1 MSLGAPGA
9 RAQISDD
16 VVKIGVLNDQSG
28 LYADLG
34 GPGSVVAARM
44 AVEDAGGT
52 VLGKPVEIVYADH
65 QNKSDVGAAIAREWF
80 EVGKVDMAIGFDH
93 SAVAL
98 AVEQLAAEKNRIAIA
113 GAVGSTAF
121 TGKSCTP
128 TEASWVYDSYA
139 LTTSL
144 AKAIV
149 AEGRDTWFFIT
160 VDYAFGHSLEA
171 DATAAV
177 KAAGGKVLG
186 SVRHP
191 LNTADFSSYL
201 LQAQA
206 SGAKVVAFANGGG
219 DMVNATKQANEFGL
233 TKRARP
239 SSRCWFSFPTCTA
252 WGSQAAQGLKF
263 VTAFYWDRDEETR
276 ACRSASSSGEGRMP
290 TMPQAAVYSAI
301 RHYLGAIAAAGTDEA
316 KAVMAKMRE
325 RPVND
330 FYVRNGHLRED
341 GRLVHDMYLAQVKKP
356 SESKG
361 RGIITRSSPPSPA
374 IRRFAR
380 WRRAAARWAGAL
392 TGARP
397 KNSKRSDRRPLWC
410 ASGLKPDIARLEKC
424 QNCTSPLRGSGCLVC
439 QVSLARNR
447 SSKRSGV
454 ETTMKNTPL
463 ALFTLTT
470 MVSLNAA
477 AFAETAKIDPGQKEF
492 EVRCGLCHGMDARG
506 DGVFNQ
512 VLRSR
517 RQT

>member
-1 MSLGAPGA
+1 MRFQLVLELVLGSALAVTSLGTPNA
-9 RAQISDD
+9 RAQISDN

-44 AVEDAGGT
+44 AVEDAGGA

-128 TEASWVYDSYA
+128 TEASWIYDSYA

-233 TKRARP
+233 TKNQTIVSLLVFISDVHSMAL
-239 SSRCWFSFPTCTA
+239 S
-252 WGSQAAQGLKF
+252 AAQGLKF
-263 VTAFYWDRDEETR
+263 VTAFYWDRNEETR
-276 ACRSASSSGEGRMP
+276 AWSKRFFERQGRMP

-301 RHYLGAIAAAGTDEA
+301 RHYLAAIAAAGTDEA

-330 FYVRNGHLRED
+330 FYVSNGRLRED
-341 GRLVHDMYLAQVKKP
+341 GRLVHDMYFAQVKTP
-356 SESKG
+356 SESK
-361 RGIITRSSPPSPA
+361 SPWDYYKILATIPGDQA
-374 IRRFAR
+374 F
-380 WRRAAARWAGAL
+380 
-392 TGARP
+392 
-397 KNSKRSDRRPLWC
+397 RPLAEGGC
-410 ASGLKPDIARLEKC
+410 
-424 QNCTSPLRGSGCLVC
+424 PLV
-439 QVSLARNR
+439 A
-447 SSKRSGV
+447 
-454 ETTMKNTPL
+454 
-463 ALFTLTT
+463 
-470 MVSLNAA
+470 
-477 AFAETAKIDPGQKEF
+477 
-492 EVRCGLCHGMDARG
+492 H
-506 DGVFNQ
+506 
-512 VLRSR
+512 
-517 RQT
+517 

>member
-1 MSLGAPGA
+1 MQFRLVLVSALLAVTFGSPNA

-16 VVKIGVLNDQSG
+16 VVRIGVLNDQSG

-34 GPGSVVAARM
+34 GPGSVAAARM
-44 AVEDAGGT
+44 AIEDFGGI

-128 TEASWVYDSYA
+128 TEASWIYDSYA

-171 DATAAV
+171 DASAAV

-233 TKRARP
+233 TKNQTIV
-239 SSRCWFSFPTCTA
+239 SLLVFISDVHSMEL
-252 WGSQAAQGLKF
+252 QAAQGLKF

-276 ACRSASSSGEGRMP
+276 IWSKRFFERQGRMP

-301 RHYLGAIAAAGTDEA
+301 RHYLGALEATGTDEA
-316 KAVMAKMRE
+316 KAVMTKMRE

-330 FYVRNGHLRED
+330 FYVKNGRLRAD
-341 GRLVHDMYLAQVKKP
+341 GRLVHDMYFAQVKKP
-356 SESKG
+356 SESNGPWDYYKLLATIPG
-361 RGIITRSSPPSPA
+361 DQA
-374 IRRFAR
+374 F
-380 WRRAAARWAGAL
+380 
-392 TGARP
+392 
-397 KNSKRSDRRPLWC
+397 RPLAEGGC
-410 ASGLKPDIARLEKC
+410 
-424 QNCTSPLRGSGCLVC
+424 PLV
-439 QVSLARNR
+439 A
-447 SSKRSGV
+447 
-454 ETTMKNTPL
+454 
-463 ALFTLTT
+463 
-470 MVSLNAA
+470 
-477 AFAETAKIDPGQKEF
+477 
-492 EVRCGLCHGMDARG
+492 H
-506 DGVFNQ
+506 
-512 VLRSR
+512 
-517 RQT
+517 

>member
-1 MSLGAPGA
+1 MRLRLVLVSALLATGLASSGA

-44 AVEDAGGT
+44 AVEDFGGT

-65 QNKSDVGAAIAREWF
+65 QNKSDVGAAVAREWF

-128 TEASWVYDSYA
+128 TEASWIYDSYA

-191 LNTADFSSYL
+191 LNTADFGSYL

-233 TKRARP
+233 TKNQTIV
-239 SSRCWFSFPTCTA
+239 SLLVFISDVHSMEL
-252 WGSQAAQGLKF
+252 QAAQGLKF
-263 VTAFYWDRDEETR
+263 VTAFYWNRDEETR
-276 ACRSASSSGEGRMP
+276 AWSKRFFERHGRMP
-290 TMPQAAVYSAI
+290 TMSQAAIYSAI
-301 RHYLGAIAAAGTDEA
+301 RHYLGAIAAVGTDEA

-330 FYVRNGHLRED
+330 FYVKNGRLRED
-341 GRLVHDMYLAQVKKP
+341 GRLVHDMYFAQVKTP

-361 RGIITRSSPPSPA
+361 PWDYYKILATIPGDQA
-374 IRRFAR
+374 F
-380 WRRAAARWAGAL
+380 
-392 TGARP
+392 
-397 KNSKRSDRRPLWC
+397 RPLAEGGC
-410 ASGLKPDIARLEKC
+410 PLVAR
-424 QNCTSPLRGSGCLVC
+424 
-439 QVSLARNR
+439 
-447 SSKRSGV
+447 
-454 ETTMKNTPL
+454 
-463 ALFTLTT
+463 
-470 MVSLNAA
+470 
-477 AFAETAKIDPGQKEF
+477 
-492 EVRCGLCHGMDARG
+492 
-506 DGVFNQ
+506 
-512 VLRSR
+512 
-517 RQT
+517 

>member
-1 MSLGAPGA
+1 MRLRFVFVVALTATCFAAP
-9 RAQISDD
+9 RAQAQVSDD

-34 GPGSVVAARM
+34 GPGSVVAAKM
-44 AVEDAGGT
+44 AVEDFGGT
-52 VLGKPVEIVYADH
+52 VLGKPIEIVYADH

-80 EVGKVDMAIGFDH
+80 EVGKVDMVIGFDH

-113 GAVGSTAF
+113 AAVGSTAF

-128 TEASWVYDSYA
+128 TEASWIYDSYA

-233 TKRARP
+233 TKNQTIV
-239 SSRCWFSFPTCTA
+239 SLLVFISDVHSM
-252 WGSQAAQGLKF
+252 SLQSAQGLKF
-263 VTAFYWDRDEETR
+263 VTAFYWDRNEETR
-276 ACRSASSSGEGRMP
+276 AWSKRFFERQGRMP
-290 TMPQAAVYSAI
+290 TMGQAAVYSAV
-301 RHYLGAIAAAGTDEA
+301 RHYLLAIAAAGTDEA

-325 RPVND
+325 IPVND
-330 FYVRNGHLRED
+330 FYARNGHLRED
-341 GRLVHDMYLAQVKKP
+341 GRMVHDMYFAEVKKP
-356 SESKG
+356 SES
-361 RGIITRSSPPSPA
+361 
-374 IRRFAR
+374 
-380 WRRAAARWAGAL
+380 
-392 TGARP
+392 
-397 KNSKRSDRRPLWC
+397 SKPWDYDKILAVIPGDQAFRPL
-410 ASGLKPDIARLEKC
+410 AE
-424 QNCTSPLRGSGCLVC
+424 SGCPLV
-439 QVSLARNR
+439 A
-447 SSKRSGV
+447 
-454 ETTMKNTPL
+454 
-463 ALFTLTT
+463 
-470 MVSLNAA
+470 
-477 AFAETAKIDPGQKEF
+477 
-492 EVRCGLCHGMDARG
+492 H
-506 DGVFNQ
+506 
-512 VLRSR
+512 
-517 RQT
+517 

>member
-1 MSLGAPGA
+1 MRFPLVLASALAAISLGAADA
-9 RAQISDD
+9 RAQISDN

-44 AVEDAGGT
+44 AVEDFGGS
-52 VLGKPVEIVYADH
+52 VLGKPVEIVFADH
-65 QNKSDVGAAIAREWF
+65 QNKSDVGVAIAREWF
-80 EVGKVDMAIGFDH
+80 EVGNVDMAIGFDH

-98 AVEQLAAEKNRIAIA
+98 AVEQLAYEKNRIAIA

-128 TEASWVYDSYA
+128 TEASWIYDSYA

-149 AEGRDTWFFIT
+149 AEGRDSWFFIT

-233 TKRARP
+233 TKNQTIV
-239 SSRCWFSFPTCTA
+239 SLLVFISDVHSMEL
-252 WGSQAAQGLKF
+252 QAAKGLKF
-263 VTAFYWDRDEETR
+263 VTAFYWDRNDETR
-276 ACRSASSSGEGRMP
+276 TWSKRFFDRHGRMP

-325 RPVND
+325 RPVDD
-330 FYVRNGHLRED
+330 FYVKNGRLRED
-341 GRLVHDMYLAQVKKP
+341 GRLVHDMYFAQVKTP

-361 RGIITRSSPPSPA
+361 AWDYYKILAA
-374 IRRFAR
+374 IPGDQAF
-380 WRRAAARWAGAL
+380 
-392 TGARP
+392 
-397 KNSKRSDRRPLWC
+397 RPLAEGGC
-410 ASGLKPDIARLEKC
+410 
-424 QNCTSPLRGSGCLVC
+424 PLV
-439 QVSLARNR
+439 A
-447 SSKRSGV
+447 
-454 ETTMKNTPL
+454 
-463 ALFTLTT
+463 
-470 MVSLNAA
+470 
-477 AFAETAKIDPGQKEF
+477 
-492 EVRCGLCHGMDARG
+492 H
-506 DGVFNQ
+506 
-512 VLRSR
+512 
-517 RQT
+517 